1 MTFKVL
7 KNVSVRQ
14 WCPTHGWLP
23 WKQKII
29 WASYLVYFRKVLP
42 LHGEEAVP
50 RTTYYSFLP
59 PHLGWRISANLAPN
73 LSSASS
79 PSEIPAVIIVL
90 NQSQENIRRSGNST
104 IFYQEIILL
113 CLKVSENFPPKIL
126 PFLTLFPSIFQNL
139 PLLPP
144 PLFLLVEFLAAAE
157 THFVISLKLISFN
170 KQAVP
175 E

>member
-1 MTFKVL
+1 MKT
-7 KNVSVRQ
+7 
-14 WCPTHGWLP
+14 
-23 WKQKII
+23 
-29 WASYLVYFRKVLP
+29 
-42 LHGEEAVP
+42 ED
-50 RTTYYSFLP
+50 
-59 PHLGWRISANLAPN
+59 HLGELPCVFQKGTAIAWRG
-73 LSSASS
+73 SSTSDDLLFIPSS
-79 PSEIPAVIIVL
+79 PPRVENFSKFSSKSFFCIFSFGDSCCNYSLKPVTREH
-90 NQSQENIRRSGNST
+90 QEVRKFNNILSGNN
-104 IFYQEIILL
+104 IL